1 MQPAL
6 AERHPLCSTGM
17 AAAEDFRRVAMM
29 RYTKMGL
36 CLAALVSLAISASA
50 QSRVAARPAV
60 RPMPTVRSSGFA
72 RGSLATHAIVIR
84 VPATRAPRRVTAAN
98 SQSFSSPGISLF
110 PNSGN
115 GFILSGATSFDL
127 GQLLN
132 NVPGLGFDYE
142 FLDAMN
148 QNLGERAF
156 IDPVTQQDLA
166 LAQRLSQTGSG
177 FAGFVPFF
185 GGGYYAEPAEEQQQ
199 PPVVIEQQPQTA
211 PASES
216 ESESSTAPVEA
227 PAPLPDVGEFV
238 LVLQNGDKIKAVAF
252 TRQSD
257 QIVYITKDGVRQSFP
272 AADLDAARTQQ
283 INQQRGTPLQLSL

>member
-1 MQPAL
+1 MAV
-6 AERHPLCSTGM
+6 AEGL
-17 AAAEDFRRVAMM
+17 RRVAMM
-29 RYTKMGL
+29 RYVQLCL
-36 CLAALVSLAISASA
+36 CLAAFLSMGITSSA
-50 QSRVAARPAV
+50 QNRAALRPAV
-60 RPMPTVRSSGFA
+60 RPVPVARTNGFA
-72 RGSLATHAIVIR
+72 RGAVAARPIIIR
-84 VPATRAPRRVTAAN
+84 VPATSSVRRVSAAN
-98 SQSFSSPGISLF
+98 PQSFSTSGISVF
-110 PNSGN
+110 PNSSN

-132 NVPGLGFDYE
+132 NVPGLGFNYE

-166 LAQRLSQTGSG
+166 LAQRLSLTGSG
-177 FAGFVPFF
+177 FAGFVPFW
-185 GGGYYAEPAEEQQQ
+185 GGGYYAEPAEEQPQQQ
-199 PPVVIEQQPQTA
+199 PPVIVEQQQQPGS
-211 PASES
+211 ASES
-216 ESESSTAPVEA
+216 ENESSAAPAEE

-238 LVLQNGDKIKAVAF
+238 LVLRSGEKINAVAF

-272 AADLDAARTQQ
+272 AADLDTAATQQ